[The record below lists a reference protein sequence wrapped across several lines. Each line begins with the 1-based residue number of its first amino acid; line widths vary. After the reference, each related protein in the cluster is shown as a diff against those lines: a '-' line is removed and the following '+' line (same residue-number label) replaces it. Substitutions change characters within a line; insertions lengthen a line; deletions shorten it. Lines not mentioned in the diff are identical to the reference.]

1 MSPRAV
7 VQELLRQSFLPLWD
21 REALETTMGIIADLV
36 QQVDCRALAP
46 MKSPDIV
53 DYILAQRQLHP
64 VGSS

>member
-1 MSPRAV
+1 MSSRAV

-21 REALETTMGIIADLV
+21 REALETTMGIISDLV

-46 MKSPDIV
+46 LKSPDIV